1 MSQFPPPVS
10 RRRIIIKHV
19 LVNVALVALLV
30 LLGVWCYTQGKTYKL
45 ALDNSAFTGKDGL
58 EYPALEAAEV
68 IIDRAEP
75 IYMMEDDS
83 SSGKA
88 VGKKHVMIID
98 KLDEDDKVLE
108 SRTIRFSISELN
120 ENLEINIAEFWLRGK

>member
-1 MSQFPPPVS
+1 MSQFPIPVS

-45 ALDNSAFTGKDGL
+45 ALDNSAGKDGL

-68 IIDRAEP
+68 IIDKAEP